1 MSAYRDIRRL
11 HGAPLKVAVAMVLA
25 AGFAGTASAEDIYI
39 VNGQLAGTSA
49 TVESGVAVGVTGA
62 LTVNQAAGLNNAQA
76 NSALIANGGSV
87 TLGTSS
93 TNQAAV
99 VTSTT
104 GAASAA
110 IQGNAFSGTSGLVQ
124 VNQASGAGNL
134 QRNATV
140 IVMGDAT
147 GVASVSDTALSA
159 AISKGG
165 PAGHDNLND
174 QFRTASISG
183 DAFRGASGV
192 VQVNQSAGIG
202 NVTANVFVLRPPAGT
217 SF

>member
-1 MSAYRDIRRL
+1 MSANR
-11 HGAPLKVAVAMVLA
+11 KVMRAIALAAAVAAV
-25 AGFAGTASAEDIYI
+25 AGTCQAQDLWLVSGE
-39 VNGQLAGTSA
+39 LAGTHA
-49 TVESGVAVGVTGA
+49 TVESGVAVGVSGA
-62 LTVNQAAGLNNAQA
+62 LGVNQAAGVNNAQA

-87 TLGTSS
+87 TTGMSS
-93 TNQAAV
+93 TNQQAL
-99 VTSTT
+99 VTTTT

-110 IQGNAFSGTSGLVQ
+110 IQGNAFSGTSGLTQ

-140 IVMGDAT
+140 IVTGDAS

-165 PAGHDNLND
+165 PAGHHNLND
-174 QFRTASISG
+174 QFRTASISS

-192 VQVNQSAGIG
+192 LQVNQSAGIG

>member
-1 MSAYRDIRRL
+1 MSAHRVSCGARRAIAL
-11 HGAPLKVAVAMVLA
+11 AVATVLSA
-25 AGFAGTASAEDIYI
+25 LAGVSSAQDVWI
-39 VNGQLAGTSA
+39 VNGELAGTHA
-49 TVESGVAVGVTGA
+49 TIDNGVAVGVTGA
-62 LTVNQAAGLNNAQA
+62 LGVNQAAGVNNAQA
-76 NSALIANGGSV
+76 NSAVIANGGGVSV
-87 TLGTSS
+87 GASS
-93 TNQAAV
+93 TNQQAL
-99 VTSTT
+99 VTTTT

-110 IQGNAFSGTSGLVQ
+110 IQGNAFSGTSGLTQ
-124 VNQASGAGNL
+124 VNQSSGAGNL

-140 IVMGDAT
+140 IVTGDAA

-159 AISKGG
+159 AIAKGG

-174 QFRTASISG
+174 LFRTASISG
-183 DAFRGASGV
+183 DAFRGANGV

>member
-1 MSAYRDIRRL
+1 MSAYRNLSKMRVVAL
-11 HGAPLKVAVAMVLA
+11 AAALSAVAGISQA
-25 AGFAGTASAEDIYI
+25 QDIWI
-39 VNGQLAGTSA
+39 GNPDRTPTQATIENGA
-49 TVESGVAVGVTGA
+49 AVGVSGV
-62 LTVNQAAGLNNAQA
+62 LGVNQAAGVNNAQA
-76 NSALIANGGSV
+76 NSTVVANGGSL
-87 TLGTSS
+87 TAGTSS
-93 TNQAAV
+93 TNQQAL
-99 VTSTT
+99 VTTPT

-110 IQGNAFSGTSGLVQ
+110 IQGNAFSGTSGLTQ

-140 IVMGDAT
+140 IVTGDAS

-165 PAGHDNLND
+165 PAGRDNLND

>member
-1 MSAYRDIRRL
+1 MSPVQTSALR
-11 HGAPLKVAVAMVLA
+11 AAAAAMVAVFA
-25 AGFAGTASAEDIYI
+25 AAAFADDVWI
-39 VNGQLAGTSA
+39 VNGELAGTHA
-49 TVESGVAVGVTGA
+49 TVENGVAVGVSGA
-62 LTVNQAAGLNNAQA
+62 LGVNQAAGVNNVQA
-76 NSALIANGGSV
+76 NSAVLATGGAV
-87 TLGTSS
+87 TAGASS
-93 TNQAAV
+93 TQQQAL
-99 VTSTT
+99 VTTTT

-110 IQGNAFSGTSGLVQ
+110 IQGNAFSGTSGLMQ
-124 VNQASGAGNL
+124 INQASGAGNL

-140 IVMGDAT
+140 IVVGDAS

-165 PAGHDNLND
+165 PAGHNNLND

-183 DAFRGASGV
+183 DAFRGVSGV
-192 VQVNQSAGIG
+192 LQVNQSAGIG

>member
-1 MSAYRDIRRL
+1 MNSLRL
-11 HGAPLKVAVAMVLA
+11 VAVGVVA
-25 AGFAGTASAEDIYI
+25 AFASVASAEDAWI
-39 VNGQLAGTSA
+39 VNGELAGTHA
-49 TVESGVAVGVTGA
+49 TVENGVAVGVSGA
-62 LTVNQAAGLNNAQA
+62 LGVNQAAGVNNVQA
-76 NSALIANGGSV
+76 NSAVLATGGSV
-87 TLGTSS
+87 TAGASG
-93 TNQAAV
+93 TNQQTL
-99 VTSTT
+99 VTTAT

-110 IQGNAFSGTSGLVQ
+110 IQGNAFSGTSGLMQ

-140 IVMGDAT
+140 IVIGDAS

-159 AISKGG
+159 AIAKGG
-165 PAGHDNLND
+165 PAGHNNLND

-183 DAFRGASGV
+183 DAFRGVSGV
-192 VQVNQSAGIG
+192 LQVNQSAGIG

>member
-1 MSAYRDIRRL
+1 MSAHRGSR
-11 HGAPLKVAVAMVLA
+11 GAQRALPLTVAALLGA
-25 AGFAGTASAEDIYI
+25 FAGASSAQDIWI
-39 VNGQLAGTSA
+39 TNGELNGTHA
-49 TVESGVAVGVTGA
+49 TIENGVAVGVTGA
-62 LTVNQAAGLNNAQA
+62 LGVNQAAGVNNAQA
-76 NSALIANGGSV
+76 NSALIANGGGLTV
-87 TLGTSS
+87 GASS
-93 TNQAAV
+93 TNQQAL

-110 IQGNAFSGTSGLVQ
+110 IQGNAFSGTSGLTQ

-140 IVMGDAT
+140 IVTGDAS

-165 PAGHDNLND
+165 PAGRDNLND

>member
-1 MSAYRDIRRL
+1 MSAHRNAKSL
-11 HGAPLKVAVAMVLA
+11 VALTV
-25 AGFAGTASAEDIYI
+25 ASALTAMAGVSHAQDVWIT
-39 VNGQLAGTSA
+39 NGELNGTHA
-49 TVESGVAVGVTGA
+49 TIESGVAVGVSGA
-62 LTVNQAAGLNNAQA
+62 LGVNQAAGVNNAQA

-87 TLGTSS
+87 TAGASS
-93 TNQAAV
+93 TNQQAL
-99 VTSTT
+99 VTTTT

-110 IQGNAFSGTSGLVQ
+110 IQGNAFSGTSGLTQ
-124 VNQASGAGNL
+124 VNQTSGAGNL

-140 IVMGDAT
+140 IVTGDAS

-165 PAGHDNLND
+165 PAGANNLND

-183 DAFRGASGV
+183 DAFRGVSGV
-192 VQVNQSAGIG
+192 LQVNQSAGIG

>member
-1 MSAYRDIRRL
+1 MSAHRGLR
-11 HGAPLKVAVAMVLA
+11 GAQRTLPLTVAALLA
-25 AGFAGTASAEDIYI
+25 TFAGASAAQDIWI
-39 VNGQLAGTSA
+39 VNGELAGTHA
-49 TVESGVAVGVTGA
+49 TIENGVAVGVTGA
-62 LTVNQAAGLNNAQA
+62 LGVNQAAGVNNAQA
-76 NSALIANGGSV
+76 NSAVIANGGGL
-87 TLGTSS
+87 TAGASS
-93 TNQAAV
+93 TNQQAL

-110 IQGNAFSGTSGLVQ
+110 IQGNAFSGTSGLTQ

-140 IVMGDAT
+140 IVTGDAS

-165 PAGHDNLND
+165 PAGRNNLND
-174 QFRTASISG
+174 QYRTASISG

>member
-1 MSAYRDIRRL
+1 MSAQRNALRAI
-11 HGAPLKVAVAMVLA
+11 ALA
-25 AGFAGTASAEDIYI
+25 ATTALTVISGVSQAQDIWITNGELTGTH
-39 VNGQLAGTSA
+39 A
-49 TVESGVAVGVTGA
+49 TIENGVAVGAVGA
-62 LTVNQAAGLNNAQA
+62 VGVNQAAGVNNAQA
-76 NSALIANGGSV
+76 NSTVISNGGGLTAGS
-87 TLGTSS
+87 SS
-93 TNQAAV
+93 TNQQAL
-99 VTSTT
+99 VTTTT

-110 IQGNAFSGTSGLVQ
+110 IQGNAFSGTSGVTQ
-124 VNQASGAGNL
+124 VNQASGVGNL

-140 IVMGDAT
+140 IVSGDAS

-165 PAGHDNLND
+165 PTGHNNLND

-183 DAFRGASGV
+183 DAFRGVSGV
-192 VQVNQSAGIG
+192 LQVNQSAGIG

>member
-1 MSAYRDIRRL
+1 MSGLRGSR
-11 HGAPLKVAVAMVLA
+11 GAPRAVHLAVAAMLA
-25 AGFAGTASAEDIYI
+25 TLAGASAAEDVWF
-39 VNGQLAGTSA
+39 VNGELAGTHA
-49 TVESGVAVGVTGA
+49 TVENGTAVGVTGA
-62 LTVNQAAGLNNAQA
+62 LGVNQAAGVNNAQA
-76 NSALIANGGSV
+76 NSAVIANGGSV
-87 TLGTSS
+87 TAGASS
-93 TNQAAV
+93 TNQQAL
-99 VTSTT
+99 VTTTT

-110 IQGNAFSGTSGLVQ
+110 IQGNAFSGTSGLTQ
-124 VNQASGAGNL
+124 VNQASGAGTL

-140 IVMGDAT
+140 IVTGDAS

-165 PAGHDNLND
+165 PAGRDNLND

>member
-1 MSAYRDIRRL
+1 MSAYRGS
-11 HGAPLKVAVAMVLA
+11 HGARRALALAAAAALSAVAGVS
-25 AGFAGTASAEDIYI
+25 SAQDVWI
-39 VNGQLAGTSA
+39 VNGELAGTHA
-49 TVESGVAVGVTGA
+49 TIDNGVAVGVTGA
-62 LTVNQAAGLNNAQA
+62 IGVNQAAGVNNAQA
-76 NSALIANGGSV
+76 NSAVIANGGGGVSV
-87 TLGTSS
+87 GASS
-93 TNQAAV
+93 TNQQAL
-99 VTSTT
+99 VTTTT

-110 IQGNAFSGTSGLVQ
+110 IQGNAFSGTSGVTQ
-124 VNQASGAGNL
+124 VNQSSGAGNL

-140 IVMGDAT
+140 IVTGDAA

-159 AISKGG
+159 AIAKGG
-165 PAGHDNLND
+165 PAGHGNLND
-174 QFRTASISG
+174 LFRTASISG

>member
-1 MSAYRDIRRL
+1 MSAHRGL
-11 HGAPLKVAVAMVLA
+11 CGAQRALPLAVAALLA
-25 AGFAGTASAEDIYI
+25 TFAGVSSAQDVWI
-39 VNGQLAGTSA
+39 VNGELAGTHA
-49 TVESGVAVGVTGA
+49 TIENGVAVGVTGA
-62 LTVNQAAGLNNAQA
+62 LGVNQAAGVNNAQA
-76 NSALIANGGSV
+76 NSAVIANGGGLTV
-87 TLGTSS
+87 GASS
-93 TNQAAV
+93 TNQQAL

-110 IQGNAFSGTSGLVQ
+110 IQGNAFSGTSGLTQ

-140 IVMGDAT
+140 IVTGDAS

-165 PAGHDNLND
+165 PAGRDNLND
-174 QFRTASISG
+174 RFRTASISG

>member
-1 MSAYRDIRRL
+1 MNGLHEMRGTRRVVCL
-11 HGAPLKVAVAMVLA
+11 TVAGALA
-25 AGFAGTASAEDIYI
+25 TFAGFASAQDVWI
-39 VNGQLAGTSA
+39 VNGELAGTHA
-49 TVESGVAVGVTGA
+49 TIENGVAVGVTGA
-62 LTVNQAAGLNNAQA
+62 LGVNQAAGTNNAQA
-76 NSALIANGGSV
+76 NSAVIANGGSV
-87 TLGTSS
+87 TAGATS
-93 TNQAAV
+93 TNQQAL

-110 IQGNAFSGTSGLVQ
+110 IQGNAFSGTSGLTQ
-124 VNQASGAGNL
+124 VNQTSGAGNL

-140 IVMGDAT
+140 IVTGDAS

-165 PAGHDNLND
+165 PAGRDNLND

>member
-1 MSAYRDIRRL
+1 MSAHRGLR
-11 HGAPLKVAVAMVLA
+11 GAQRALPLTVATLLA
-25 AGFAGTASAEDIYI
+25 AFAGVSSAQDVWV
-39 VNGQLAGTSA
+39 VNGELVGTHA
-49 TVESGVAVGVTGA
+49 TIESGVAVGVTGA
-62 LTVNQAAGLNNAQA
+62 LGVNQAAGVNNAQA
-76 NSALIANGGSV
+76 NSGVIANGGGL
-87 TLGTSS
+87 TAGASS
-93 TNQAAV
+93 TNQQAL
-99 VTSTT
+99 VTTTT

-110 IQGNAFSGTSGLVQ
+110 IQGNAFSGTSGLTQ

-140 IVMGDAT
+140 IVTGDAS

-165 PAGHDNLND
+165 PAGRDNLND

-192 VQVNQSAGIG
+192 VQVNQSVGIG

>member
-1 MSAYRDIRRL
+1 MSAHRQVRR
-11 HGAPLKVAVAMVLA
+11 AIALA
-25 AGFAGTASAEDIYI
+25 AMTALSAIAGVSQAQDVWL
-39 VNGQLAGTSA
+39 VNGELAGTHA
-49 TVESGVAVGVTGA
+49 TLESGVAVGVSGA
-62 LTVNQAAGLNNAQA
+62 LGVNQAAGINNAQA
-76 NSALIANGGSV
+76 NSAVIANGGGA
-87 TLGTSS
+87 TLGMTS
-93 TNQAAV
+93 TNQQAL
-99 VTSTT
+99 VTTTT

-110 IQGNAFSGTSGLVQ
+110 IQGNAFSGTSGLTQ

-140 IVMGDAT
+140 IVAGDAS

-165 PAGHDNLND
+165 PAGHNNVND
-174 QFRTASISG
+174 QFRTASISN

-192 VQVNQSAGIG
+192 LQVNQSAGIG

>member
-1 MSAYRDIRRL
+1 MSAHRGWR
-11 HGAPLKVAVAMVLA
+11 GAQRALPLAVAALLA
-25 AGFAGTASAEDIYI
+25 AFAGVSSAEDVWIT
-39 VNGQLAGTSA
+39 NGELTGTHA
-49 TVESGVAVGVTGA
+49 TIESGVAVGVTGA
-62 LTVNQAAGLNNAQA
+62 LGVNQAAGVNNAQA
-76 NSALIANGGSV
+76 NSAVIANGGGL
-87 TLGTSS
+87 TAGTSS
-93 TNQAAV
+93 TNQQAL

-110 IQGNAFSGTSGLVQ
+110 IQGNAFSGTSGLTQ

-140 IVMGDAT
+140 IVTGDAS

-165 PAGHDNLND
+165 PAGRDNLND